1 VVLFL
6 KTSVSPTDAETTSG
20 ENAVFPEMPTILT
33 ESVPEVVVVGVVELG
48 IAADPPPPPQ
58 LHRAKANTTA
68 SDDPINTFIRINT
81 LPPEAEHQCKIATM
95 SPCS

>member
-1 VVLFL
+1 
-6 KTSVSPTDAETTSG
+6 VSPTDAETTSG

-33 ESVPEVVVVGVVELG
+33 ESVAVVGVVELG
-48 IAADPPPPPQ
+48 AGVDPPPQ

-68 SDDPINTFIRINT
+68 SDYPINTFTRINT